1 MPSILKPFIRLM
13 RETVQEWAEDGA
25 SRIAAALAYYAIFSL
40 SPLLIF
46 IAIILGFAID
56 RQTLE
61 SSLIDGAEVT
71 VGQQGAQILRSL
83 LVNVEIDTSSIIGS
97 IVSISIVI
105 WGASNLFTQLQHAL
119 NKIWEVRVRPGAPP
133 VGFIINRLESFG
145 LLAFAAF
152 SLLGITI
159 TNMALSRLIGGT
171 VDPSAL
177 FGTSLMRVGILPV
190 PDGGVAV
197 VLIRIAQAALS
208 ISALTIIIA
217 MIFKFLPDVVIHWK
231 DVLVGSAFTAVL
243 LFIGQF
249 LVGLYLSNSNV
260 GSVFGAAGS
269 LTAILVWI
277 YYTAQILLFGA
288 EFTEVWARH
297 HGSYI
302 RPNRYAVWL
311 NEFQARRE
319 AERANVDFERINA
332 KYLREVQENTEA
344 WQNFTARTKRV
355 ASRAVKSA
363 AATARST
370 NQRLRRRRQ
379 PVQSGIEVIDDLP
392 TGIAAQ
398 ASSAPVE
405 TMPEPPHRSRQ
416 KQPRSHPPARQWLRR
431 QPRSTPQATNPAEPI
446 ND

>member
-97 IVSISIVI
+97 IISISIVI

-217 MIFKFLPDVVIHWK
+217 MVFKFLPDVVIHWK

-332 KYLREVQENTEA
+332 KHLREVQENTEA
-344 WQNFTARTKRV
+344 WQNFTARTKQV

-405 TMPEPPHRSRQ
+405 TIPEPPRRSRQ
-416 KQPRSHPPARQWLRR
+416 KQPRPHPPARQWLRR

>member
-1 MPSILKPFIRLM
+1 
-13 RETVQEWAEDGA
+13 
-25 SRIAAALAYYAIFSL
+25 
-40 SPLLIF
+40 
-46 IAIILGFAID
+46 
-56 RQTLE
+56 
-61 SSLIDGAEVT
+61 
-71 VGQQGAQILRSL
+71 
-83 LVNVEIDTSSIIGS
+83 
-97 IVSISIVI
+97 
-105 WGASNLFTQLQHAL
+105 
-119 NKIWEVRVRPGAPP
+119 
-133 VGFIINRLESFG
+133 
-145 LLAFAAF
+145 F

-159 TNMALSRLIGGT
+159 TNMALSRLIGGS
-171 VDPSAL
+171 VDPSVL
-177 FGTSLMRVGILPV
+177 LGTSLMRVGILPV
-190 PDGGVAV
+190 PNDGVAV
-197 VLIRIAQAALS
+197 ILIRIAQTALS

-217 MIFKFLPDVVIHWK
+217 MVFKFLPDVVIHWK
-231 DVLVGSAFTAVL
+231 DVLVGAAFTSVL

-302 RPNRYAVWL
+302 RPNRYAIWL
-311 NEFQARRE
+311 NEFQARQE
-319 AERANVDFERINA
+319 AERANVDFEQINA
-332 KYLREVQENTEA
+332 KHLREVQANTEA
-344 WQNFTARTKRV
+344 WQNFTERTKQV

-392 TGIAAQ
+392 TGIAAR
-398 ASSAPVE
+398 ADSAPVQA
-405 TMPEPPHRSRQ
+405 TPEPSRRSRQ
-416 KQPRSHPPARQWLRR
+416 KQPRSHAPARQWLRR
-431 QPRSTPQATNPAEPI
+431 QPRSAAQSANQAEPL

>member
-1 MPSILKPFIRLM
+1 MPSILKPFMRLM
-13 RETVQEWAEDGA
+13 RETVQEWSEDGA

-61 SSLIDGAEVT
+61 TSLIDGAEGT
-71 VGQQGAQILRSL
+71 IGQQGAQILRSL
-83 LVNVEIDTSSIIGS
+83 LMNVEIDTSSIVGS
-97 IVSISIVI
+97 IISLTIVI

-119 NKIWEVRVRPGAPP
+119 NKIWEVRVRPGSPP

-145 LLAFAAF
+145 LLGFAAF

-159 TNMALSRLIGGT
+159 ANMALSRLIGGT

-177 FGTSLMRVGILPV
+177 LGTSLMRVGILPV

-197 VLIRIAQAALS
+197 VLIRAAQALMS

-217 MIFKFLPDVVIHWK
+217 MVYKFLPDVVIHWK
-231 DVLVGSAFTAVL
+231 DVLVGSAFTAAL

-249 LVGLYLSNSNV
+249 LVGIYLANANV

-302 RPNRYAVWL
+302 RPNRYAIWL

-319 AERANVDFERINA
+319 AERAGVDFERINA
-332 KYLREVQENTEA
+332 KHLREVQVNDEA
-344 WQNFTARTKRV
+344 WQKFTARTKRA
-355 ASRAVKSA
+355 ASRAAKSA

-370 NQRLRRRRQ
+370 NRRLRLRRQ
-379 PVQSGIEVIDDLP
+379 TAHSGIEMIDDLP

-398 ASSAPVE
+398 AGGGLA
-405 TMPEPPHRSRQ
+405 EPASEPRRRSRQ
-416 KQPRSHPPARQWLRR
+416 GQNRPHALARQWLRR
-431 QPRSTPQATNPAEPI
+431 QPRGAPHPENPG
-446 ND
+446 D